1 MAYTTS
7 QAVEAL
13 NEYMGCDE
21 ALKQYIDGTKER
33 GFVLSLNTGEKIPC
47 DLVIACTGVRSN
59 IGFLNDS
66 GVDTDKFGLIIN
78 EKMVSEGKVLNDREI
93 LRMIKVLN

>member
-1 MAYTTS
+1 MAYITS

-33 GFVLSLNTGEKIPC
+33 GFVLSLNTGEKI
-47 DLVIACTGVRSN
+47 VIFVYHSFT
-59 IGFLNDS
+59 
-66 GVDTDKFGLIIN
+66 
-78 EKMVSEGKVLNDREI
+78 
-93 LRMIKVLN
+93 